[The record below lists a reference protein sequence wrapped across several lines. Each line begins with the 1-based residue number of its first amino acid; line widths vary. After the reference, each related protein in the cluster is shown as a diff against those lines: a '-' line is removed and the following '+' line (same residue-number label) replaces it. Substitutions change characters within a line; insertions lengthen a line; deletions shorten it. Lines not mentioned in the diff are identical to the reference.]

1 LFYRGHWFFF
11 GHDHDSPFFIFGKG
25 VQYSLPSTYLQF
37 HYLNLVKKLSEGKWY
52 PFPVTEESGFI
63 MDAVLAFD

>member
-1 LFYRGHWFFF
+1 MITILFFLVLARY
-11 GHDHDSPFFIFGKG
+11 G
-25 VQYSLPSTYLQF
+25 VFTFWHLQF

-63 MDAVLAFD
+63 MVAVLAFD